1 MYTFETEDEIP
12 AWLRH
17 PHPVLEDDGPL
28 EAAKTSFGAQRV
40 KDILIAIRYGGVV

>member
-1 MYTFETEDEIP
+1 M
-12 AWLRH
+12 L
-17 PHPVLEDDGPL
+17 DGDSPL